1 MRLDI
6 KRAVTLA
13 LIAVASAS
21 LAACATKKP
30 LPVTPPPPPPPAA
43 KPAPPPPPAPV
54 PPPPGIAPG
63 STQDFV
69 VNIGDRI
76 YFDFDA
82 YDLRT
87 DAQPVLAN
95 QATWLVRYTN
105 VKVRIEGN
113 ADERGT
119 REYNLALG
127 ARRANSVRDFLVS
140 HGVAANRIET
150 ISFGKERPIAESS
163 DEASWAQN
171 RNVHTAITE
180 GAR

>member
-43 KPAPPPPPAPV
+43 KPPPPPPAPV

-95 QATWLVRYTN
+95 QATWLVRYTA
-105 VKVRIEGN
+105 VIIG
-113 ADERGT
+113 
-119 REYNLALG
+119 
-127 ARRANSVRDFLVS
+127 
-140 HGVAANRIET
+140 
-150 ISFGKERPIAESS
+150 P
-163 DEASWAQN
+163 
-171 RNVHTAITE
+171 HTTTQKLYI
-180 GAR
+180 